1 MSYWIK
7 FFLLFFAGCFFLL
20 PALNVEDPF
29 RSLSLRFFSKEAEAE
44 IYNHSC
50 KPDRIYLYQYNI
62 NGKNYKQRYDGYVE
76 SIDQL
81 IPEQERCKEA
91 VASLP
96 KMQIR
101 YFPLFSFW
109 SEPIMSERPNLLM
122 FFGIN
127 LVKIFSLLILLWTF
141 LRK

>member
-29 RSLSLRFFSKEAEAE
+29 RSLSLRFFSKETEAE

-101 YFPLFSFW
+101 HYFHFGQNLSCLKDQTCLCSLELIW
-109 SEPIMSERPNLLM
+109 SK
-122 FFGIN
+122 FFPC
-127 LVKIFSLLILLWTF
+127 
-141 LRK
+141 